1 MFAMDPMIST
11 NDAKWR
17 CSQYPL
23 FCSP

>member
-11 NDAKWR
+11 NDAKRR